1 MTEAKLQFI
10 KRVEEMSDEDFMIVQ
25 SLFTGAPI
33 RSPRLPYYRD
43 VTNYLRNLG
52 FRANLRGYN
61 YIRTALLIILKEKE
75 SFNSRIM
82 VLYKLV
88 AEKENSTCSKV
99 ERSIRHAIIDTATS
113 HPENFV
119 HFSEKEIPTISE
131 FLFAAADELKS
142 QKK

>member
-33 RSPRLPYYRD
+33 RSHRLSYYRD

-88 AEKENSTCSKV
+88 AERENSTYSKV
-99 ERSIRHAIIDTATS
+99 ERSIRHAIIDAATN
-113 HPENFV
+113 HPENFM
-119 HFSEKEIPTISE
+119 HFSKKEIPAISE
-131 FLFAAADELKS
+131 FLFVAADELKT